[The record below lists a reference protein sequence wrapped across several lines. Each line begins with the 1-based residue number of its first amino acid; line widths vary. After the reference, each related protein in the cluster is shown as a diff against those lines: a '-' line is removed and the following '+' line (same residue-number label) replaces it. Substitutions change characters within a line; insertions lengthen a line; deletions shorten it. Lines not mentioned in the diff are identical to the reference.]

1 MLLHMQPLY
10 RRGPNWSSRILSAQW
25 PAAQSYGPPLAHD
38 AEPAFEHVREFDY
51 RMFAL
56 YYLVAESLATFL
68 GYRITQHLL
77 RGKRLCV
84 FTPTVRLWITVL
96 YCALKIRLI
105 DYAFHGTVY
114 LIVSSVL
121 AFCFIVCALLA
132 IVFHFGPLQ
141 FVFVNVVA
149 RRRGARVRSVERPT
163 LARLLEDIKRFFVKQ
178 YFHEHALALI
188 TKHHEPLPT
197 LALWDASTPDMV
209 RINWLFGS
217 TLKMTI
223 ASWNE
228 WLTRQSLTALVH
240 TPARKKK
247 PVSNQDGNTERRY
260 MVFVLPS
267 GLIIDIVLKQ
277 ATATLIYRLQL
288 EDVYPFELVV
298 RFVDELARP
307 FFLYAECPK
316 FRAPPSSSQRAAMR
330 LVLNILNASSGRNV
344 DVPLRSLRCADFVDA
359 GCHLEQSFR
368 RTRPRRSAMSS
379 EIELAFG

>member
-1 MLLHMQPLY
+1 MTLLHMQPLY

-25 PAAQSYGPPLAHD
+25 PAVHNYGPPLAHD
-38 AEPAFEHVREFDY
+38 AESAFEHVREFDY

-56 YYLVAESLATFL
+56 YYLLAESLATFL

-84 FTPTVRLWITVL
+84 FTPTVRLWITL
-96 YCALKIRLI
+96 TYCALKIRLI

-114 LIVSSVL
+114 LVVSSVL

-188 TKHHEPLPT
+188 TKHPEPLCS
-197 LALWDASTPDMV
+197 LAASDPSAPGV
-209 RINWLFGS
+209 VYISWLFGNS
-217 TLKMTI
+217 LKMHV

-228 WLTRQSLTALVH
+228 WLTRQSLPALVN
-240 TPARKKK
+240 AKK
-247 PVSNQDGNTERRY
+247 PPAAGHDGKLERRY
-260 MVFVLPS
+260 MVFVLRS
-267 GLIIDIVLKQ
+267 GLIVDVLLRQ
-277 ATATLIYRLQL
+277 ATATLIYRLHD

-298 RFVDELARP
+298 RFVDDVARP

-316 FRAPPSSSQRAAMR
+316 FRAPPTPPQRAAMR
-330 LVLNILNASSGRNV
+330 LLLHLLNAANGRSV

-359 GCHLEQSFR
+359 GCHLQQSFR

-379 EIELAFG
+379 ELELAFG